1 MEESAA
7 LASGLG
13 LEMTT
18 ATVLARRG
26 LGDLERCR
34 EFLAAKDDHPASAF
48 EGIELA
54 VERVVQ
60 AVRDSV
66 PITVYGDYDA
76 DGVAATSILVGLL
89 REAGATC
96 DWFIPDRIADG
107 YGLNDD
113 AIRSIA
119 SRGTGLVI
127 TVDCGVASP
136 EEVDLA
142 KELGVNVVVTDHHQ
156 FGPVLPDCPIL
167 HPVLSDYP
175 FEGLAGAGVA
185 AKFAIELRRAL
196 DLDPS
201 GNEAD
206 LDLVALATVADVM
219 PLVDE
224 NRRLVREGLDVIRR
238 ARRTGMRAL
247 LAEAG
252 VEPATV
258 DSTDLGFRLGP
269 RINAVGRMYRADAG
283 VELFLTGDPERAA
296 EIGRELSL
304 ANSERRRVQQ
314 EVEAEAR
321 RALAGQ
327 DRQDRAVAVVAGEG
341 WHPGVVGI
349 VASHIAREEGMP
361 TAVIA
366 LEDGIGKGSARSVPG
381 IDLHR
386 AIASQAA
393 LLETFGG
400 HSAAAGLTI
409 QEERI
414 PEFREGLDR
423 AIREMSAG
431 IADPGAVPVDGF
443 SGGRELGLDLAT
455 EIGGVGPFGSGNPP
469 VSLVVPSAGID
480 DPQPMGEGKHLRFT
494 LESGGHRARAVWFGR
509 SAPPEDQG
517 YGFDIIGELSLN
529 HWKGSVEPQFRVLDA
544 IPVEPGE
551 DSILASADADEWW
564 ERFDHAVAGEQQP
577 PREGGREPAV
587 EVVRHGGSAEAVA
600 AQVASSGESTLLV
613 SAEAYRRWRLLGG
626 SALGRFR
633 LESARPP
640 SGAWSGSP
648 LAVIESLGGDLALTD
663 YETLSKAEAGSARF
677 RNVVLFDPPASAY
690 ERSLAFGSG
699 GVVHEPDD
707 PRCRSFSLAAV
718 AERHDPVPA
727 LRRLFA
733 ALRDSGGLEGEALRG
748 LLAGD
753 EQAPRSPERA
763 GMLIRVMMQAGIG
776 QSGTSGP
783 VREFGAVSSG
793 EVELER
799 SEEFRRQAVAHK
811 EQIEFLKR

>member
-1 MEESAA
+1 VEDSAA

-26 LGDLERCR
+26 LGDVERCR
-34 EFLAAKDDHPASAF
+34 EFLAANDDHPASAF
-48 EGIELA
+48 EGIDLA
-54 VERVVQ
+54 VECVVR

-107 YGLNDD
+107 YGLNGD
-113 AIRSIA
+113 AIRSIVA
-119 SRGTGLVI
+119 RGTGLVI

-136 EEVDLA
+136 DEVELA
-142 KELGVNVVVTDHHQ
+142 KELGMNVVVTDHHQ
-156 FGPVLPDCPIL
+156 FGEVLPDCPIL
-167 HPVLSDYP
+167 HPVVSGYP

-196 DLDPS
+196 DLDPG

-206 LDLVALATVADVM
+206 LDLVALATIADVM

-238 ARRTGMRAL
+238 ARRIGMRAL
-247 LAEAG
+247 LSEAG
-252 VEPATV
+252 VDPATV
-258 DSTDLGFRLGP
+258 DATDLGFRLGP

-304 ANSERRRVQQ
+304 ANAERRRVQQ

-366 LEDGIGKGSARSVPG
+366 LEGGVGKGSARSIPG
-381 IDLHR
+381 VDLHR

-409 QEERI
+409 HEERI

-431 IADPGAVPVDGF
+431 LPDPGAVPVDGF
-443 SGGRELGLDLAT
+443 TGGRELGLDLAT
-455 EIGGVGPFGSGNPP
+455 EIGVVGPFGSGNPP

-480 DPQPMGEGKHLRFT
+480 DPQQMGEGKHLRFT
-494 LESGGHRARAVWFGR
+494 LESGGHRARAVWFSR
-509 SAPPEDQG
+509 SSPPQDLG
-517 YGFDIIGELSLN
+517 YGFDVVGELSLN
-529 HWKGSVEPQFRVLDA
+529 HWNGSVEPQFRVLEA
-544 IPVEPGE
+544 IPVEPGD
-551 DSILASADADEWW
+551 DSTLASADADEWW
-564 ERFDHAVAGEQQP
+564 ERFDRAVAGERPP
-577 PREGGREPAV
+577 PRDGGLEREG
-587 EVVRHGGSAEAVA
+587 EVVEHGGSAEAVA

-613 SAEAYRRWRLLGG
+613 SAEAYRRWRMLGG
-626 SALGRFR
+626 SAIGRFGQ
-633 LESARPP
+633 EPGRPP
-640 SGAWSGSP
+640 SGAWAGSP
-648 LAVIESLGGDLALTD
+648 LAVIDSLGGDLALTD
-663 YETLSKAEAGSARF
+663 YETLSRPEEGITGF
-677 RNVVLFDPPASAY
+677 RNVVLFDPPASAR
-690 ERSLAFGSG
+690 ERSLAFRVGA
-699 GVVHEPDD
+699 VVHEPED
-707 PRCRSFSLAAV
+707 PRCRSFSLAAA

-727 LRRLFA
+727 LRALYSV
-733 ALRDSGGLEGEALRG
+733 LRDSGGLEGEALRE

-753 EQAPRSPERA
+753 EEAPRSPERA

-776 QSGTSGP
+776 QSGATGP
-783 VREFGAVSSG
+783 VREFGVVSSE

-799 SEEFRRQAVAHK
+799 SEEFRLQAAVHK
-811 EQIEFLKR
+811 EQIEFLRR